1 MKNEIKKMAIIP
13 VMIFCMAT
21 EAFAGDSAYIAISC
35 TIPAIPGIN
44 APIISEEMNEQTG
57 NIATTN
63 QKESKEPLPE
73 IKDKIIPQE
82 LPESK
87 KNNTEH
93 IFFLS
98 EKNTAAGLLQTVY
111 SR

>member
-1 MKNEIKKMAIIP
+1 MKNKIKKMAIIS
-13 VMIFCMAT
+13 VMIFCIVG
-21 EAFAGDSAYIAISC
+21 EVFAGDSVYIAISC

-44 APIISEEMNEQTG
+44 VPIISEEMNEQTG
-57 NIATTN
+57 NVATTN

-82 LPESK
+82 LPEAK
-87 KNNTEH
+87 KNNMEH
-93 IFFLS
+93 LFFLS
-98 EKNTAAGLLQTVY
+98 EENTATGLVQTIY